1 MSEEKQINREEE
13 MKKFESQVKDLEAL
27 DTMES
32 EVIDNTIEFEITK
45 GEGRTHRVRMPTIR
59 ERQEINRKRLLE
71 ARKLQEDKFLYEAEL
86 ILELLTK
93 QGVDIKKLN
102 KEILDLNLE
111 IEKMQVKL
119 TPEPN
124 LNHRE
129 KLKNIIIELQNE
141 RMFKIA
147 QKSQYLETSIEAQL
161 TEIMITHFA
170 SLIFEKKTGDNWE
183 RVFKSY
189 DEYIDSKDDTLV
201 AIAVNYTYKLLF

>member
-1 MSEEKQINREEE
+1 MEEKQVNREEE

-32 EVIDNTIEFEITK
+32 EVINNTIEFEITK

-59 ERQEINRKRLLE
+59 EKMEINSKRLTE
-71 ARKLQEDKFLYEAEL
+71 KRKLENAKFLYEAEL
-86 ILELLTK
+86 IPELLVK

-102 KEILDLNLE
+102 KEILDLNIE

-119 TPEPN
+119 VPEPN
-124 LNHRE
+124 LEHRA
-129 KLKNIIIELQNE
+129 KLKGIIVELQNE

-161 TEIMITHFA
+161 TEIMITHYA
-170 SLIFEKKTGDNWE
+170 SLIFEKKVGDNWE
-183 RVFKSY
+183 QVFKSY
-189 DEYIDSKDDTLV
+189 DEYIDSKDDRLV
-201 AIAVNYTYKLLF
+201 AIAVNYTFTLLF